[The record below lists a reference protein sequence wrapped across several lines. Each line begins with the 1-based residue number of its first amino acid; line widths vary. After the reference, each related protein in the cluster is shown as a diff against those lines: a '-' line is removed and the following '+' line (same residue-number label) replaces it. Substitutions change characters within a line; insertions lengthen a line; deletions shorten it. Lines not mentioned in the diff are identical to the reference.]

1 MQALEGNGAQPL
13 QVVQYGAAHS
23 DFFSLGGVDAQA
35 IAALSHIPEN
45 MVRWIDADAGCP
57 METLAA
63 LGSAFGIHPIVL
75 ENIRDDEQRI
85 KIEEFGGQV
94 HLSAKLIRVEEGV
107 LVQTH
112 MNFILGPNYLLSFG
126 RSAESVF
133 EPIRGRLKSEGTQ
146 LRARGADYLLYALLD
161 AIVDGYFDALEFIND
176 GIGLMEEEIIEGAS
190 KKQLEAIRDVRRQL
204 LSLTKAVWPLRDAA
218 SLMGIEASALIREET
233 KPYFRDVYDHIV
245 QAIDTMDTSREL
257 VAGLAEMH
265 FSNTSY
271 KLNEI
276 MKILTIISTIFIP
289 LSFITGVYGMNFRYM
304 PLLETKWGYYG
315 TWAAMAFV
323 AVGMLI
329 YFKRKKW
336 F

>member
-1 MQALEGNGAQPL
+1 MQGLEEKGVQPL
-13 QVVQYGAAHS
+13 QVVQYGASHS
-23 DFFSLGGVDAQA
+23 DFYNLGGADAQA
-35 IAALSHIPEN
+35 IAALSRIPEN
-45 MVRWIDADAGCP
+45 TVRWIDVDVDCP
-57 METLAA
+57 AETIAA
-63 LGSAFGIHPIVL
+63 LGAAFGIHPIVL
-75 ENIRDDEQRI
+75 ENIQDGEQRI
-85 KIEEFGGQV
+85 KIEEFDGQV
-94 HLSAKLIRVEEGV
+94 HLCAKLIRFEIGE
-107 LVQTH
+107 LTQTN
-112 MNFILGPNYLLSFG
+112 MNFILGQNYLLSFG
-126 RSAESVF
+126 RSAENVF

-146 LRARGADYLLYALLD
+146 LRARGADYLLYVLLD
-161 AIVDGYFDALEFIND
+161 ALVDGYFDALETIND
-176 GIGLMEEEIIEGAS
+176 DIGLLEEEIIEGGS
-190 KKQLEAIRDVRRQL
+190 KKQLEAIRILRRRL
-204 LSLTKAVWPLRDAA
+204 LSLTKAVWPLRDVA

-289 LSFITGVYGMNFRYM
+289 LSFITGVYGMNFRHM
-304 PLLETKWGYYG
+304 PLLETQWGYYG

-323 AVGMLI
+323 AAGMLI